1 MLFIG
6 QIITLL
12 RIILFSSS
20 LFDSIDPET
29 QNPSL
34 SCRAPN
40 PDAVVVV
47 RSPSGV
53 FSGRNLLQKQKGCYR
68 GSRLVTS
75 KIEEQSKSSASE
87 TNDFEPYSA
96 ARCRAYVRSNDK
108 VVH

>member
-1 MLFIG
+1 MN
-6 QIITLL
+6 
-12 RIILFSSS
+12 
-20 LFDSIDPET
+20 PEA
-29 QNPSL
+29 QNPSS
-34 SCRAPN
+34 SCRTPN

-75 KIEEQSKSSASE
+75 KIELSKSSASE
-87 TNDFEPYSA
+87 TSDFEPYSA
-96 ARCRAYVRSNDK
+96 ARCRIYVRSTDK